1 MALLVLRQ
9 ITNIVV
15 FKQWFLDYLEFLLL
29 SHSVDYILKRVSAPI
44 AAGYVNKLLSFYLF
58 QKVDSLVDLKVLDQF
73 RAKIIA
79 IIVSHQ
85 IREVPIYLVYYFVY
99 KRIFRYRK
107 MVLKKLGAYFF
118 SCQLN
123 DLTVQHL
130 EFFVRIF
137 VGLLHIVLNL
147 EHKLV
152 IRLVTCM
159 TISCCTWKMASWF
172 VALIISSVAA
182 VWFAATAVFG
192 RNFPVPSLWGLV
204 FWIIWALMELLFA
217 SSNSRTAVGVG
228 LLSFSVTIFELF
240 TIWVQIRFVLTWS
253 RIVLRSSSARIA
265 SKAFSTQNFTCLS
278 CWIFRVI
285 QLDRK
290 WFSLGIFSSIL
301 LNLLIPLNIRRH
313 LESVK
318 G

>member
-9 ITNIVV
+9 VTNIVV

-29 SHSVDYILKRVSAPI
+29 SHSVYYILKRVSAPI
-44 AAGYVNKLLSFYLF
+44 AAGYVNKLLPFYLF

-79 IIVSHQ
+79 VIVRHQ

-99 KRIFRYRK
+99 KRIFCNRK
-107 MVLKKLGAYFF
+107 MVLEKLRADFF
-118 SCQLN
+118 SCQLD

-137 VGLLHIVLNL
+137 VSLLHIVLNL
-147 EHKLV
+147 EHELV
-152 IRLVTCM
+152 IGLVARM
-159 TISCCTWKMASWF
+159 TISCCPWKMASWF
-172 VALIISSVAA
+172 AALIMSSVAT
-182 VWFAATAVFG
+182 VWFAASAVFG
-192 RNFPVPSLWGLV
+192 WNFPVPSLWGLI
-204 FWIIWALMELLFA
+204 FWIIWALIELLFA
-217 SSNSRTAVGVG
+217 SSNSGTAVGVG

-240 TIWVQIRFVLTWS
+240 TIWVQIRFVLTRS
-253 RIVLRSSSARIA
+253 RIVLRSSTARVA
-265 SKAFSTQNFTCLS
+265 SKAFSAQNFTGLS

-290 WFSLGIFSSIL
+290 GFSLRIFPSIL
-301 LNLLIPLNIRRH
+301 LNLLIALNIGRR
-313 LESVK
+313 LEGVK